1 MSNVLSTKIK
11 SVGSMRKLEFLLLY
25 LVVQAS
31 GRSFC
36 AWTEVEKCSTKIL
49 SNELCQRLPLPN
61 EKLPSYIKETKGW
74 TSVHYRNTHSWH
86 RTVSF

>member
-1 MSNVLSTKIK
+1 MSVRN
-11 SVGSMRKLEFLLLY
+11 MLELLLC
-25 LVVQAS
+25 LIVKVS

-36 AWTEVEKCSTKIL
+36 AWIDVEKCTARIV
-49 SNELCQRLPLPN
+49 SNEICQKPPLPN

-86 RTVSF
+86 RTVSFYLTSIVPSL